1 MFIAQ
6 KVYLS
11 LSLSLSLS
19 LFPPPRLLI
28 PVSAFV
34 RGINFQSVW
43 NLLVFQVFKWLDKIY
58 EKYLKRSSSVKTKP
72 SSSGLKAPFIKLE
85 SVSR

>member
-1 MFIAQ
+1 MFMQETIFID
-6 KVYLS
+6 VHGTERV
-11 LSLSLSLS
+11 
-19 LFPPPRLLI
+19 FFRLLI
-28 PVSAFV
+28 PVKAFV
-34 RGINFQSVW
+34 RGVNFQSVW

>member
-1 MFIAQ
+1 MTTQWQLI
-6 KVYLS
+6 KIIIIIIIIII
-11 LSLSLSLS
+11 
-19 LFPPPRLLI
+19 I
-28 PVSAFV
+28 PVKAFV
-34 RGINFQSVW
+34 RGVKFQSVW